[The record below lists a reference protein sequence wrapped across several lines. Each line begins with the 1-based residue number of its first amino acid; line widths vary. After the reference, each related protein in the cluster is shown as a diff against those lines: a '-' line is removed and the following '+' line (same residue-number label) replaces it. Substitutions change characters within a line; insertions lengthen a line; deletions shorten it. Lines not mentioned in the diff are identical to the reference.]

1 MTGWSGAVGS
11 VVAQVGATPDSGF
24 PGSDLAQDVS
34 NWLTWPGLP
43 VRLSPG
49 WLRRSRTSF
58 RGWRDVSDQGSGSI
72 DRVRRCSRSASV
84 AHDGRDRVRRS
95 LRNDSGPRPAG
106 HPSAE
111 TNNSVPASKAT
122 RL

>member
-1 MTGWSGAVGS
+1 M
-11 VVAQVGATPDSGF
+11 
-24 PGSDLAQDVS
+24 
-34 NWLTWPGLP
+34 
-43 VRLSPG
+43 
-49 WLRRSRTSF
+49 
-58 RGWRDVSDQGSGSI
+58 
-72 DRVRRCSRSASV
+72 

-122 RL
+122 LTQVAESPERAAVRFLLLTIHGTQSARLTGT